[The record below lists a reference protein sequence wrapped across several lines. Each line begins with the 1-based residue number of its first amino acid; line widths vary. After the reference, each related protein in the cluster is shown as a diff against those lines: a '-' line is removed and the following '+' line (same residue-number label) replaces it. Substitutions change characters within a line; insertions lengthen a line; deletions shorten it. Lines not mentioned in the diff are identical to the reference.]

1 MALIIN
7 FELVNYN
14 LQEVDTVHN
23 IQCTYIYEEAHYNIM
38 CTSIM
43 VMTHLSFFVEFLFP
57 SFGQVS
63 LHISKLVEGSH
74 QVTTVLI
81 SGKECWF
88 LVSGQL
94 CVYSLFKE
102 AIVRSDSLHQFHE
115 RSVGKK
121 LFTSV
126 LEKYKEYVN
135 AYICTSLA
143 NIIAIICNIFS
154 GCKNIRQKHIKAEP
168 LSKNKVSFF
177 SHK

>member
-1 MALIIN
+1 MVLIIN
-7 FELVNYN
+7 LELVNYN

-23 IQCTYIYEEAHYNIM
+23 IQCTYMYEEAHYIM
-38 CTSIM
+38 CASIM

-81 SGKECWF
+81 SGKEFHVKCWF

-126 LEKYKEYVN
+126 LEKCNVYVN
-135 AYICTSLA
+135 AYYLHITCKHNSYYIYYAISFLVAKTSDKS
-143 NIIAIICNIFS
+143 I
-154 GCKNIRQKHIKAEP
+154 
-168 LSKNKVSFF
+168 
-177 SHK
+177 

>member
-1 MALIIN
+1 
-7 FELVNYN
+7 
-14 LQEVDTVHN
+14 
-23 IQCTYIYEEAHYNIM
+23 
-38 CTSIM
+38 
-43 VMTHLSFFVEFLFP
+43 MTHLSFFVEFLFP

-63 LHISKLVEGSH
+63 LHISKLVESSH
-74 QVTTVLI
+74 QVTTMLI
-81 SGKECWF
+81 SGKEFHVKCWF

-102 AIVRSDSLHQFHE
+102 AIVRSDLLHQFHE
-115 RSVGKK
+115 RSVSKK

-168 LSKNKVSFF
+168 LSKNNVYFF
-177 SHK
+177 LTNKHMILHKSTPLYNTNS

>member
-7 FELVNYN
+7 LELVNYN

-23 IQCTYIYEEAHYNIM
+23 IQCTYMYEEAHYIM
-38 CTSIM
+38 CASIM
-43 VMTHLSFFVEFLFP
+43 VMTHLSFFVELLLP

-81 SGKECWF
+81 SGKELHVKCWF

-115 RSVGKK
+115 RSVSKE

-126 LEKYKEYVN
+126 LEKCKEYVN
-135 AYICTSLA
+135 AYYLHIT
-143 NIIAIICNIFS
+143 
-154 GCKNIRQKHIKAEP
+154 CKHNSYYMQYLFWLQKHQTKAYK
-168 LSKNKVSFF
+168 SRAHNFA
-177 SHK
+177 

>member
-1 MALIIN
+1 MVLIIN
-7 FELVNYN
+7 LELVNYN

-23 IQCTYIYEEAHYNIM
+23 IQCTYMYEEAHYNIM
-38 CTSIM
+38 CASIM
-43 VMTHLSFFVEFLFP
+43 VMTHLSFFVEFLLP

-81 SGKECWF
+81 SGKEFHVKYWF

-115 RSVGKK
+115 RSVSKE
-121 LFTSV
+121 LFTSM
-126 LEKYKEYVN
+126 
-135 AYICTSLA
+135 
-143 NIIAIICNIFS
+143 
-154 GCKNIRQKHIKAEP
+154 Q
-168 LSKNKVSFF
+168 
-177 SHK
+177 